1 MTTVV
6 IADTSQ
12 GLKEALDEVFSP
24 FGGVQQ
30 ALPIP
35 DGTLYVKPNGVHFSP
50 YTYTDPIVL
59 EAVLAYL
66 RDHGYTR
73 LAVMESS
80 TGGNFTRL
88 VFQVTGYARICRRYR
103 AEPVY
108 LDEGRTIQVD
118 LCDGT
123 RARIS
128 RRLHDEIVNR
138 GSNPSTSPSTG
149 PSTGSGRGSG
159 CNLYL
164 SLPKLKTH
172 SMATVTLGVKN
183 QQAFPVDADRMERH
197 CHRTLHRRLAALY
210 DLTQPDFCI
219 VEGLTATAHGHFP
232 PTALLD
238 ECLVEM
244 NVLIGGRDTL
254 AVDVVGARVL
264 GYNLHE
270 IEHLRLCAEWGLGES
285 DLSRIQVRVSETG
298 EHPATQKAAS
308 TSTWVSRYTQRLPHT
323 ILRRFHPG
331 VRWVVGRKRAC
342 VEGCRGNSECIQEML
357 YNDYYPSTG
366 PSTDP
371 STGPSTG
378 SGRSDTGGWTLVCG
392 SGFEEADLD
401 DLPGDILVVG
411 QCACQE
417 VGETLAQR
425 YLDRRIYRVDAH
437 NDLMSNTR
445 YQARLMGVTPVKMV
459 PLNPLRSA
467 FTLLRARLHNLKAR
481 VPPLLG

>member
-6 IADTSQ
+6 IADTNQ
-12 GLKEALDEVFSP
+12 GLKEALDEVFAP
-24 FGGVQQ
+24 FGGVRQ
-30 ALPIP
+30 ALPTP

-50 YTYTDPIVL
+50 HTHTDPAVL

-66 RDHGYTR
+66 RDHGYDR
-73 LAVMESS
+73 LAVMESA

-88 VFQVTGYARICRRYR
+88 VFQVTGYARICRRYG

-108 LDEGRTIQVD
+108 LDEGPTVQVD

-138 GSNPSTSPSTG
+138 GSNPSTG
-149 PSTGSGRGSG
+149 PGRGPGRS
-159 CNLYL
+159 LYL

-210 DLTQPDFCI
+210 DLVQPDFCI

-232 PTALLD
+232 ATALLD

-244 NVLIGGRDTL
+244 NVLVGGPDTL
-254 AVDVVGARVL
+254 AVDVVGAHVL
-264 GYNLHE
+264 GYSLE
-270 IEHLRLCAEWGLGES
+270 AVEHLRLCAEWGLGEG
-285 DLSRIQVRVSETG
+285 DLARIDVRGVGLNRFTE
-298 EHPATQKAAS
+298 
-308 TSTWVSRYTQRLPHT
+308 RIPHT
-323 ILRRFHPG
+323 ILRRLHPG
-331 VRWVVGRKRAC
+331 VRWVVGRRRAC
-342 VEGCRGNSECIQEML
+342 VEGCRGNSEIIQEML
-357 YNDYYPSTG
+357 ANDYH
-366 PSTDP
+366 
-371 STGPSTG
+371 
-378 SGRSDTGGWTLVCG
+378 GRGGWTLVCG
-392 SGFEEADLD
+392 SGFGETDLV

-411 QCACQE
+411 PCACQE
-417 VGETLAQR
+417 VGDELAHR
-425 YLDRRIYRVDAH
+425 YPDRRIYHVPEH
-437 NDLMSNTR
+437 NDLMTNTR

-467 FTLLRARLHNLKAR
+467 FTLLQAKLHRLTAR